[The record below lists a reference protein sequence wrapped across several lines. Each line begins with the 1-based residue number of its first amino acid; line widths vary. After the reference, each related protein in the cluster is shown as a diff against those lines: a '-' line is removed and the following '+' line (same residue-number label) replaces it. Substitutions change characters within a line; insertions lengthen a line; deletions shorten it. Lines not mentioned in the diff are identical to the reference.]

1 MNNFS
6 NSILPGAD
14 AAPGVSSAP
23 IKPKR
28 KTVTSNAVK
37 LRYNKKTYMQAGC
50 RLRYDRDAVLIS
62 AIEARQQAEGLTV
75 SEAVRA
81 LLYDAIG
88 KG

>member
-1 MNNFS
+1 MPIDNTK
-6 NSILPGAD
+6 PGAEG
-14 AAPGVSSAP
+14 APGVSAAP
-23 IKPKR
+23 EKAKR

-37 LRYNKKTYMQAGC
+37 LRYNKKTYLQAGC
-50 RLRYDRDAVLIS
+50 RLRYDRDSVLIS

-81 LLYDAIG
+81 LLYDAISG

>member
-1 MNNFS
+1 MPIDNTK
-6 NSILPGAD
+6 PGAEG
-14 AAPGVSSAP
+14 APGVSAAP
-23 IKPKR
+23 EKAKR
-28 KTVTSNAVK
+28 KTHTSNEVI
-37 LRYNKKTYMQAGC
+37 LRYCKKTYLQVSFK
-50 RLRYDRDAVLIS
+50 LRHGRDDLLIS